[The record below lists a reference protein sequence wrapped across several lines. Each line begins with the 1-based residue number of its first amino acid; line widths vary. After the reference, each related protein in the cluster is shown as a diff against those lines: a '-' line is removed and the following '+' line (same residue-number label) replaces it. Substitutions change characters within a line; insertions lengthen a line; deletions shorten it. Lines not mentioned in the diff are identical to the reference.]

1 MTKTPKLLQVAE
13 RAEEKTNMKA
23 HIKLGRIFGV
33 AVGLHYSWI
42 IIALLVTLSLHSQ
55 FAIDHPGW
63 GNSTTWAIAIITGL
77 LFFVS
82 ILLHELSHAAVAK
95 MRGIP
100 VRAITLFAL
109 GGVAQIEKD
118 AADAKSEFWM
128 GIIGPITS
136 FIIGV
141 VCLLLASL
149 LGWNFGPGPDSPP
162 AAMFMWLGF
171 INIALAIFNMIP
183 GFPLDGGRVLRAV
196 VWWMTGDAN
205 RATRIASRVG
215 QLVAFGFIMLGI
227 WRFFS
232 GAGFGGLWMA
242 FIGWFLLDAAR
253 ASGAQVEVTE
263 RLTGVRVGDVMA
275 QQFPVVDA
283 NSNLETFVQEYLL
296 PTGHRCFVVEEQGRP
311 AGIITPH
318 EVKAIDR
325 ARWRYTTVG
334 DVMRSLE
341 SLRTVSPERPVVEA
355 LEMMGRE
362 DVNQMPVVR
371 EGRLAGIIS
380 RAHILRVLQTRAEL
394 DV

>member
-1 MTKTPKLLQVAE
+1 
-13 RAEEKTNMKA
+13 MKA

-42 IIALLVTLSLHSQ
+42 IIALLVTLSLRSQ
-55 FAIDHPGW
+55 FAVDHPNW
-63 GNSTTWAIAIITGL
+63 DVSTAWAIAIITGL

-95 MRGIP
+95 LRGIP

-136 FIIGV
+136 IAIGL
-141 VCLLLASL
+141 VCLVLASL
-149 LGWNFGPGPDSPP
+149 LGWNFPTESNTPP
-162 AAMFMWLGF
+162 AAMFMWLGY
-171 INIALAIFNMIP
+171 INIALAIFNLIP

-196 VWWMTGDAN
+196 IWWVTGDAN
-205 RATRIASRVG
+205 RSTRIAAGVG
-215 QLVAFGFIMLGI
+215 QLVALGFIMMGI

-232 GAGFGGLWMA
+232 GAGFGGLWIA
-242 FIGWFLLDAAR
+242 FIGWFLLEAAR
-253 ASGAQVEVTE
+253 ASGAQVEITE
-263 RLTGVRVGDVMA
+263 RLTGVKVGDVMA
-275 QQFPVVDA
+275 QQFPMVDA
-283 NSNLETFVQEYLL
+283 NSNLQMFVQDHLL
-296 PTGHRCFVVEEQGRP
+296 PTGHRCFVVLEQGTP

-325 ARWRYTTVG
+325 ARWPYTTVG

-341 SLRTVSPERPVVEA
+341 SLRTMSPERPVAEA

-362 DVNQMPVVR
+362 DVNQMPVVQ
-371 EGRLAGIIS
+371 EGKLTGIIS
-380 RAHILRVLQTRAEL
+380 RGHILRVLQTRAEL
-394 DV
+394 DI

>member
-1 MTKTPKLLQVAE
+1 
-13 RAEEKTNMKA
+13 MKA

-42 IIALLVTLSLHSQ
+42 IIALLVTLSLRAQ
-55 FAIDHPGW
+55 FGLDYPAWDL
-63 GNSTTWAIAIITGL
+63 STTWITAIITGL

-136 FIIGV
+136 IVIGG
-141 VCLLLASL
+141 VCLGLAWAF
-149 LGWNFGPGPDSPP
+149 GWNFAVQAVSPP

-196 VWWMTGDAN
+196 IWWVTGDAN
-205 RATRIASRVG
+205 RSTRIAARVG
-215 QLVAFGFIMLGI
+215 QLVAFGFILLGI

-232 GAGFGGLWMA
+232 GEGFGGLWIT

-253 ASGAQVEVTE
+253 ASGTQVEIAE
-263 RLTGVRVGDVMA
+263 RLTGVKVGDVMA
-275 QQFPVVDA
+275 QQFPIVDS
-283 NSNLETFVQEYLL
+283 NSNLQTFVQEHLL
-296 PTGHRCFVVEEQGRP
+296 PTGHRCFVVTEQGRP

-318 EVKAIDR
+318 EVKAVDR
-325 ARWRYTTVG
+325 ARWPYTTAG
-334 DVMRSLE
+334 DVMLPLE
-341 SLRTVSPERPVVEA
+341 GLRTVSPERPVAEA
-355 LEMMGRE
+355 LEVMARE
-362 DVNQMPVVR
+362 DVNQMPVVQQ
-371 EGRLAGIIS
+371 GRLAGIIS
-380 RAHILRVLQTRAEL
+380 RGHIVRVLQTRAEL

>member
-1 MTKTPKLLQVAE
+1 
-13 RAEEKTNMKA
+13 MKA

-42 IIALLVTLSLHSQ
+42 IIALLVTLSLRSQ
-55 FAIDHPGW
+55 FAVDHPNW
-63 GNSTTWAIAIITGL
+63 DVSTIWAIAIITGL

-95 MRGIP
+95 LRGIP

-136 FIIGV
+136 IAIGL
-141 VCLLLASL
+141 VCLVLASL
-149 LGWNFGPGPDSPP
+149 LGWNFPTESNTPP
-162 AAMFMWLGF
+162 AAMFMWLGY
-171 INIALAIFNMIP
+171 INIALAIFNLVP

-196 VWWMTGDAN
+196 IWWVTGDAN
-205 RATRIASRVG
+205 RSTRIAAGVG
-215 QLVAFGFIMLGI
+215 QVVALGFILMGI

-232 GAGFGGLWMA
+232 GAGFGGLWIA
-242 FIGWFLLDAAR
+242 FIGWFLLEAAR
-253 ASGAQVEVTE
+253 ASGAQVEITE
-263 RLTGVRVGDVMA
+263 RLTGVKVGDVMA

-283 NSNLETFVQEYLL
+283 NSNLQTFVQDHLL
-296 PTGHRCFVVEEQGRP
+296 PTGHRCFVVLEQGTP

-325 ARWRYTTVG
+325 ARWPYTTVG

-341 SLRTVSPERPVVEA
+341 SLRTMSPERPVAEA

-362 DVNQMPVVR
+362 DVNQMPVVQ
-371 EGRLAGIIS
+371 EGKLTGIIS
-380 RAHILRVLQTRAEL
+380 RGHILRVLQTRAEL
-394 DV
+394 DI

>member
-1 MTKTPKLLQVAE
+1 
-13 RAEEKTNMKA
+13 MKA

-42 IIALLVTLSLHSQ
+42 IIALLVSLSLRSQ
-55 FAIDHPGW
+55 FAVDHPDW
-63 GNSTTWAIAIITGL
+63 DASTTWTIAIITAV

-95 MRGIP
+95 LRGIP

-136 FIIGV
+136 IVIGV
-141 VCLLLASL
+141 ACLLLASL
-149 LGWNFGPGPDSPP
+149 FGWSLAAEAPSAP

-171 INIALAIFNMIP
+171 INIALAVFNMIP

-196 VWWMTGDAN
+196 VWWVTGDAN
-205 RATRIASRVG
+205 RSTRIASRVG
-215 QLVAFGFIMLGI
+215 QLVALAFIMLGI

-232 GAGFGGLWMA
+232 GAGFGGLWIA

-253 ASGAQVEVTE
+253 TSGAQVEISE
-263 RLTGVRVGDVMA
+263 RLTGIRVGDVMA
-275 QQFPVVDA
+275 REFPIVDA
-283 NSNLETFVQEYLL
+283 NWNLQTFVQEHLL
-296 PTGHRCFVVEEQGRP
+296 PTGHRCFVVSEQGRP

-325 ARWRYTTVG
+325 VRWPYTTVR

-341 SLRTVSPERPVVEA
+341 SLRTVGPERPVAEA
-355 LEMMGRE
+355 LETMGRE
-362 DVNQMPVVR
+362 DVNQMPVVQH
-371 EGRLAGIIS
+371 GNLAGIIS
-380 RAHILRVLQTRAEL
+380 RGHILRVLQTRAEL
-394 DV
+394 DI

>member
-1 MTKTPKLLQVAE
+1 
-13 RAEEKTNMKA
+13 MKA

-33 AVGLHYSWI
+33 AIGLHYSWI
-42 IIALLVTLSLHSQ
+42 IIALLVTLSIRSQ
-55 FAIDHPGW
+55 FA
-63 GNSTTWAIAIITGL
+63 TTNPDWDPVITWTTAIVTGL

-136 FIIGV
+136 FVIGF
-141 VCLLLASL
+141 VCLGLAAL
-149 LGWNFGPGPDSPP
+149 LGWDFADNPDSPVS
-162 AAMFMWLGF
+162 AMFMWLGV
-171 INIALAIFNMIP
+171 INISLAIFNMIP
-183 GFPLDGGRVLRAV
+183 GFPLDGGRVLRAI
-196 VWWMTGDAN
+196 VWWITKDAN
-205 RATRIASRVG
+205 RSTRIAARVG
-215 QLVAFGFIMLGI
+215 QVVAFGFILLGI
-227 WRFFS
+227 LQFFR
-232 GAGFGGLWMA
+232 GEGFGGLWIA

-253 ASGAQVEVTE
+253 ASGAQVEITE
-263 RLTGVRVGDVMA
+263 RLSGVKVGDVMTEH
-275 QQFPVVDA
+275 FPVVDG
-283 NSNLETFVQEYLL
+283 NSNLQSFVQEHLL
-296 PTGHRCFVVEEQGRP
+296 PTGNRCFVVTEQGTP

-325 ARWRYTTVG
+325 ARWPYTTVS
-334 DVMRSLE
+334 DVMLPLDN
-341 SLRTVSPERPVVEA
+341 LRTVSPDRPLSEA

-362 DVNQMPVVR
+362 DVNQIPVVQQ
-371 EGRLAGIIS
+371 GRLAGIIS
-380 RAHILRVLQTRAEL
+380 RGHIVRVLQTRAEL

>member
-1 MTKTPKLLQVAE
+1 
-13 RAEEKTNMKA
+13 MKA

-42 IIALLVTLSLHSQ
+42 IIALLVTLSLRSQ
-55 FAIDHPGW
+55 FAIDHPTW
-63 GNSTTWAIAIITGL
+63 DVSTTWAIAIVTGL

-95 MRGIP
+95 LRGIP

-136 FIIGV
+136 FVIGI
-141 VCLLLASL
+141 VCLVFAWL
-149 LGWNFGPGPDSPP
+149 LGWNFAAEAVSPP
-162 AAMFMWLGF
+162 AGMFKWLGF

-196 VWWMTGDAN
+196 VWWISGDAN
-205 RATRIASRVG
+205 RSTRIAAGVG
-215 QLVAFGFIMLGI
+215 QFVAIGFILMGI

-232 GAGFGGLWMA
+232 GAGFGGLWIA
-242 FIGWFLLDAAR
+242 FIGWFLLEAAR
-253 ASGAQVEVTE
+253 ASAAQVEITE
-263 RLTGVRVGDVMA
+263 RLTGLKVGDVMA
-275 QQFPVVDA
+275 HQFPIIDA
-283 NSNLETFVQEYLL
+283 NSNLQTFVQEHLL
-296 PTGHRCFVVEEQGRP
+296 PTGHRCFVVSEQGTP

-318 EVKAIDR
+318 EVKAVDR
-325 ARWRYTTVG
+325 ARWPYTTVG
-334 DVMRSLE
+334 DVMLSLGN
-341 SLRTVSPERPVVEA
+341 LRTVSPERPVADA

-362 DVNQMPVVR
+362 DINQMPVVQQ
-371 EGRLAGIIS
+371 GKLTGIIS
-380 RAHILRVLQTRAEL
+380 RGHILRVLQTRAEL

>member
-1 MTKTPKLLQVAE
+1 
-13 RAEEKTNMKA
+13 MKA
-23 HIKLGRIFGV
+23 HIKLGSIFGV
-33 AVGLHYSWI
+33 AIGLHYSWI
-42 IIALLVTLSLHSQ
+42 IIALLVTLSLRSQ
-55 FAIDHPGW
+55 FAIDNPNW
-63 GNSTTWAIAIITGL
+63 ENSTTWAIAIITGL

-136 FIIGV
+136 FVIGV

-149 LGWNFGPGPDSPP
+149 LGWNFAPGPDSPP

-171 INIALAIFNMIP
+171 INIALAVFNMIP
-183 GFPLDGGRVLRAV
+183 GFPLDGGRVLRAI
-196 VWWMTGDAN
+196 VWWITGDAN
-205 RATRIASRVG
+205 RSTRIASVVG

-227 WRFFS
+227 LRFFS
-232 GAGFGGLWMA
+232 GAGFGGLWIA

-253 ASGAQVEVTE
+253 ASGAQVEVAE

-275 QQFPVVDA
+275 QTFPVVDA
-283 NSNLETFVQEYLL
+283 NANLETFVQEHLL

-341 SLRTVSPERPVVEA
+341 TVRTVSPERPVAEA

-380 RAHILRVLQTRAEL
+380 RGHILRVLQTRAEL

>member
-1 MTKTPKLLQVAE
+1 
-13 RAEEKTNMKA
+13 MKA

-33 AVGLHYSWI
+33 AIGLHYSWI
-42 IIALLVTLSLHSQ
+42 IIALLVTLSIRSQ
-55 FAIDHPGW
+55 FAVANPNWDPV
-63 GNSTTWAIAIITGL
+63 TTWTIAIVTGL

-136 FIIGV
+136 FVIGF
-141 VCLLLASL
+141 VCLGLAAL
-149 LGWNFGPGPDSPP
+149 LGWNFADEPNSPL
-162 AAMFMWLGF
+162 AAMFMWLGL
-171 INIALAIFNMIP
+171 INIALAVFNMIP
-183 GFPLDGGRVLRAV
+183 GFPLDGGRVLRAI
-196 VWWMTGDAN
+196 VWWVTKDAN
-205 RATRIASRVG
+205 RSTRIAAGVG
-215 QLVAFGFIMLGI
+215 QFVAFGFILLGI

-232 GAGFGGLWMA
+232 GEGFGGLWIA

-253 ASGAQVEVTE
+253 ASGAQVDITE
-263 RLTGVRVGDVMA
+263 RLSGVKVGDVMA

-283 NSNLETFVQEYLL
+283 NSNLQTFVQEHLL
-296 PTGHRCFVVEEQGRP
+296 PTGNRCFVVTEQGRP

-325 ARWRYTTVG
+325 ARWPYTTVG

-341 SLRTVSPERPVVEA
+341 SLRTVGPERPVAEA

-362 DVNQMPVVR
+362 DVNQMPVVQQ
-371 EGRLAGIIS
+371 GRLAGIIS
-380 RAHILRVLQTRAEL
+380 RGHIVRVLQTRAEF

>member
-1 MTKTPKLLQVAE
+1 
-13 RAEEKTNMKA
+13 MKA

-42 IIALLVTLSLHSQ
+42 IIALLVTLSLRSQ
-55 FAIDHPGW
+55 FAVDHPNW
-63 GNSTTWAIAIITGL
+63 DVSTIWAIAIITGL

-95 MRGIP
+95 LRGIP

-136 FIIGV
+136 IAIGL
-141 VCLLLASL
+141 VCLVLASL
-149 LGWNFGPGPDSPP
+149 LGWNFPTESNTPP
-162 AAMFMWLGF
+162 AAMFMWLGY
-171 INIALAIFNMIP
+171 INIALAIFNLIP

-196 VWWMTGDAN
+196 IWWVTGDAN
-205 RATRIASRVG
+205 RSTRIAAGVG
-215 QLVAFGFIMLGI
+215 QVVALGFIMMGI

-232 GAGFGGLWMA
+232 GAGFGGLWIA
-242 FIGWFLLDAAR
+242 FIGWFLLEAAR
-253 ASGAQVEVTE
+253 ASGAQVEITE
-263 RLTGVRVGDVMA
+263 RLTGVKVGDVMA
-275 QQFPVVDA
+275 QQFPMVDA
-283 NSNLETFVQEYLL
+283 NSNLQMFVQDHLL
-296 PTGHRCFVVEEQGRP
+296 PTGHRCFVVLEQGTP

-325 ARWRYTTVG
+325 ARWPYTTVG

-341 SLRTVSPERPVVEA
+341 SLRTMSPERPVAEA

-362 DVNQMPVVR
+362 DVNQMPVVQ
-371 EGRLAGIIS
+371 EGKLTGIIS
-380 RAHILRVLQTRAEL
+380 RGHILRVLQTRAEL
-394 DV
+394 DI

>member
-1 MTKTPKLLQVAE
+1 
-13 RAEEKTNMKA
+13 MKA

-33 AVGLHYSWI
+33 AIGLHYSWI
-42 IIALLVTLSLHSQ
+42 IIALLVTLSLHAQ
-55 FAIDHPGW
+55 FAMEHPNWNG
-63 GNSTTWAIAIITGL
+63 STTWSIAIITGL

-95 MRGIP
+95 LRGIP

-128 GIIGPITS
+128 GIIGPIS
-136 FIIGV
+136 SIAIGV
-141 VCLLLASL
+141 VCLAVAWL
-149 LGWNFGPGPDSPP
+149 LGWNFSAETPSP
-162 AAMFMWLGF
+162 AMAMFMWLGF

-196 VWWMTGDAN
+196 VWWITGDAN
-205 RATRIASRVG
+205 RSTRIASRVG
-215 QLVAFGFIMLGI
+215 QLVALGFIMLGI
-227 WRFFS
+227 LRFFS
-232 GAGFGGLWMA
+232 GAGFGGLWIA

-253 ASGAQVEVTE
+253 ASGAQVEITE
-263 RLTGVRVGDVMA
+263 RLTGLRVGDVMT
-275 QQFPVVDA
+275 QQFATVDT
-283 NSNLETFVQEYLL
+283 NSNLETFVQEHLL
-296 PTGHRCFVVEEQGRP
+296 PTGHRCFVVLEQGRP

-325 ARWRYTTVG
+325 GRWPYTTVG

-341 SLRTVSPERPVVEA
+341 TLRSVGPERPVAEA

-362 DVNQMPVVR
+362 DINQMPVVQQ
-371 EGRLAGIIS
+371 GSLAGIIS
-380 RAHILRVLQTRAEL
+380 RGHIVRVLQTRAEL

>member
-1 MTKTPKLLQVAE
+1 
-13 RAEEKTNMKA
+13 MKA

-42 IIALLVTLSLHSQ
+42 IIALLVTLSLRSQ
-55 FAIDHPGW
+55 FAVDHPNW
-63 GNSTTWAIAIITGL
+63 DASTTWIVAIITGL

-95 MRGIP
+95 LRGIP

-136 FIIGV
+136 FVIGL
-141 VCLLLASL
+141 VCLALAWLFGWNLASEAV
-149 LGWNFGPGPDSPP
+149 SAP

-196 VWWMTGDAN
+196 VWWITGDAN
-205 RATRIASRVG
+205 RSTRIASRVG
-215 QLVAFGFIMLGI
+215 QLVALGFIMLGI

-232 GAGFGGLWMA
+232 GAGFGGLWIA

-253 ASGAQVEVTE
+253 ASGAQVEITE
-263 RLTGVRVGDVMA
+263 RLTGLKVGDVMA

-283 NSNLETFVQEYLL
+283 NANLQTFVQEHLL
-296 PTGHRCFVVEEQGRP
+296 PTGHRCFIVSEQGTP

-325 ARWRYTTVG
+325 ARWPYTTVG
-334 DVMRSLE
+334 DVMRSFDT
-341 SLRTVSPERPVVEA
+341 LRTVSPERPVTEA

-362 DVNQMPVVR
+362 DVNQIPVVQQ
-371 EGRLAGIIS
+371 GKLAGIIS
-380 RAHILRVLQTRAEL
+380 RAHIVRVLQTRAEL